1 MECGFGNAERMRR
14 TFQRLFDAS
23 PADYRAR
30 FRSTLDA
37 NGFFYALARRIGK
50 QSAHRI
56 IHDLARAAQ
65 SEACPLSQAIKNDS
79 EVRRFLTE
87 EEIDGLLDARAQ
99 IGQCRALVDRVLKV
113 KRKRGVS

>member
-1 MECGFGNAERMRR
+1 
-14 TFQRLFDAS
+14 
-23 PADYRAR
+23 
-30 FRSTLDA
+30 
-37 NGFFYALARRIGK
+37 ALARRIGK

-99 IGQCRALVDRVLKV
+99 IEQCQALVDRVLKV
-113 KRKRGVS
+113 NPKRGVS